1 MNLTDR
7 VKAALDAHPA
17 NQDLR
22 MVAGGWSEARKRFAK
37 DKSAANRRD
46 WKTFEKDLIEIL
58 DSLGPAEEPAHSEP
72 QPGWRWCEEAQAW
85 PDPLPNRNRAYE
97 YMVAMGWDVK
107 RATWYLKCKTEY
119 PPNSVDGWNQASL
132 HLYANLHGAPRDKT
146 PASRWS
152 PPESKP
158 SKAQRLG
165 LDQSDQIA
173 NLTEALKEE
182 RRKGLVLDNA
192 LKILKLDIEQGK
204 FVAAAEL
211 HEKQFGLAVIL
222 YERIKEALSARVPTV
237 IRTAGGDPGLHAPV
251 EQELRDTLDRGVR
264 AAVAQESWTV
274 LMENMRN

>member
-7 VKAALDAHPA
+7 LKAALDAHPA

-22 MVAGGWSEARKRFAK
+22 MVAGGWSEARKRFVE
-37 DKSAANRRD
+37 DKSAANRKD

-58 DSLGPAEEPAHSEP
+58 DSLEATAQPDP
-72 QPGWRWCEEAQAW
+72 QPGWRWCEEAKAW
-85 PDPLPNRNRAYE
+85 PDPLPNRNQAYE
-97 YMVAMGWDVK
+97 YMRAMGWDVK

-132 HLYANLHGAPRDKT
+132 NMYANVHAAPRANS
-146 PASRWS
+146 PAARWTS
-152 PPESKP
+152 PEAKP

-182 RRKGLVLDNA
+182 RRKGLALDNA
-192 LKILKLDIEQGK
+192 LKTLKLDIEQGK
-204 FVAAAEL
+204 FVPSAEL
-211 HEKQFGLAVIL
+211 HEKQFGLAVIM
-222 YERIKEALSARVPTV
+222 YERIKEELSARVPTV
-237 IRTAGGDPGLHAPV
+237 IRAASGDLSLHAPV

-264 AAVAQESWTV
+264 AAVAQESWTM
-274 LMENMRN
+274 LLENMRN